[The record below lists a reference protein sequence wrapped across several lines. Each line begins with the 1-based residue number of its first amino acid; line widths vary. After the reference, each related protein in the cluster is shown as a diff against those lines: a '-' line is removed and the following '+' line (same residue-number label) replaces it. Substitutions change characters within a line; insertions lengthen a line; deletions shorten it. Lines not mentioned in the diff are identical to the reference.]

1 MLQTFVQS
9 FSQGQ
14 ITIPKK
20 FRDELNLDNIFWLKL
35 FIDNQNRIIA
45 EPVDREKDTSD
56 YLDTLLSISGNWF
69 DIKDYKR
76 MRKDLSNR
84 LENIY
89 ADTN

>member
-20 FRDELNLDNIFWLKL
+20 FREELNLDNIFWLKL

-45 EPVDREKDTSD
+45 EPIEKDESKSD
-56 YLDTLLSISGNWF
+56 YPNILLSVSGDWF
-69 DIKDYKR
+69 DIKDYNK
-76 MRKDLSNR
+76 MRKSINKR
-84 LENIY
+84 LKNND
-89 ADTN
+89 ANTN